1 MSEWITG
8 RNPVY
13 EVLRIR
19 RRQSQRLWVAQGAK
33 VQGRLEEIVLLAQN
47 QKLIIESVPRNA
59 LDGIDPHHQ
68 GVALATSSYPYSD
81 LESIIHRADVRK
93 EPIFVLLLDQV
104 QDPQNL
110 GTLLRS
116 AEAFGVHGVIIP
128 LARAASVSPAVVN
141 ASSGATE
148 LLQIAQHNL
157 AQAMDRLKEAGG
169 WMVGLEDSAE
179 AQIPAALNLRG
190 GIGLIIG
197 SEGQGLRR
205 LVREKCDLLMRL
217 PMQGQ
222 IDSLNAA
229 VAGSIALFL
238 ARQARSEQQ

>member
-8 RNPVY
+8 RNPAF
-13 EVLRIR
+13 EVLRAK
-19 RRQSQRLWVAQGAK
+19 RRQIHRLWIAQGAK
-33 VQGRLEEIVLLAQN
+33 PQGRLAEIIDLSHQKGVLVEN
-47 QKLIIESVPRNA
+47 VSRSN
-59 LDGIDPHHQ
+59 LDGIEAHHQ
-68 GVALATSSYPYSD
+68 GLALEVGGYPYSN
-81 LESIIHRADVRK
+81 LEHIIQTAQSK
-93 EPIFVLLLDQV
+93 GEPVFVLLLDQI
-104 QDPQNL
+104 QDPQNF

-116 AEAFGVHGVIIP
+116 AEAFGVHGVILP
-128 LARAASVSPAVVN
+128 LARSASVTPAVVN

-148 LLQIAQHNL
+148 MLQIAQHNI

-169 WMVGLEDSAE
+169 WMVGLEDSPDAKPP
-179 AQIPAALNLRG
+179 AQLNLQG
-190 GIGLIIG
+190 GIGLVVG
-197 SEGQGLRR
+197 NEAKGLRR

-238 ARQARSEQQ
+238 ARQARD

>member
-1 MSEWITG
+1 LSEWITG
-8 RNPVY
+8 RNPVI
-13 EVLRIR
+13 EVIKAG
-19 RRQSQRLWVAQGAK
+19 RRQIHRLWIAK
-33 VQGRLEEIVLLAQN
+33 GVKEAGRLGEII
-47 QKLIIESVPRNA
+47 LIANEKSIPVQRVPRNE

-68 GVALATSSYPYSD
+68 AVAVNTSAYPYSD
-81 LESIIHRADVRK
+81 LEAIIETAQERS
-93 EPIFVLLLDQV
+93 EPIFVLLLDQI

-116 AEAFGVHGVIIP
+116 AEAFGVHGVIFP
-128 LARAASVSPAVVN
+128 PARAASITPAVVN

-148 LLQIAQHNL
+148 MLQIAQHNL

-169 WMVGLEDSAE
+169 WMVGLEDSPE
-179 AQIPAALNLRG
+179 AQIPAELNLKG
-190 GIGLIIG
+190 GLGLVVG

-205 LVREKCDLLMRL
+205 LVRDKCDLLMKL

-238 ARQARSEQQ
+238 ARQARS

>member
-13 EVLRIR
+13 EVLRAN
-19 RRQSQRLWVAQGAK
+19 RRQFEVLWIAQGVK
-33 VQGRLEEIVLLAQN
+33 EQGRLAEIINLSRSLQTPVKFVN
-47 QKLIIESVPRNA
+47 RSN
-59 LDGIDPHHQ
+59 LDRIDTHHQ
-68 GVALATSSYPYSD
+68 AVALKTSGYPYSN
-81 LESIIHRADVRK
+81 LEAIISKARSRSESV
-93 EPIFVLLLDQV
+93 FVLLLDQI

-116 AEAFGVHGVIIP
+116 AEAFGVHGVILP
-128 LARAASVSPAVVN
+128 TARSASVTPAVVN

-148 LLQIAQHNL
+148 MLQIAQHNI
-157 AQAMDRLKEAGG
+157 AQAMERLKEVDG
-169 WMVGLEDSAE
+169 WMIGLEDSKNALPPN
-179 AQIPAALNLRG
+179 QINLKG
-190 GIGLIIG
+190 GVGLVVG

-205 LVREKCDLLMRL
+205 LVRDKCDLLMKL

-238 ARQARSEQQ
+238 ARQAREN

>member
-13 EVLRIR
+13 EVLRANR
-19 RRQSQRLWVAQGAK
+19 RLLHHLWVAQGASQ
-33 VQGRLEEIVLLAQN
+33 QGRLEEIILLAKN
-47 QKLIIESVPRNA
+47 RNIPIKFVKRSD

-68 GVALATSSYPYSD
+68 AVALSVGAYPYSD
-81 LESIIHRADVRK
+81 LEKIIQNAQDQD
-93 EPIFVLLLDQV
+93 EPIFVLLLDQI

-116 AEAFGVHGVIIP
+116 AEAFGVHGIILP
-128 LARAASVSPAVVN
+128 SARSASVTPAVVN

-148 LLQIAQHNL
+148 CLNIAQHNI
-157 AQAMDRLKEAGG
+157 AQSMDRLKEVGG
-169 WMVGLEDSAE
+169 WMVGLEDSPE
-179 AQIPAALNLRG
+179 AQEPQKLNLKG
-190 GIGLIIG
+190 GIGLVVG

-205 LVREKCDLLMRL
+205 LVREKCDLLMRI

-238 ARQARSEQQ
+238 TCQTRTSK

>member
-1 MSEWITG
+1 MSDWITG

-13 EVLRIR
+13 EVLRAD
-19 RRQSQRLWVAQGAK
+19 RRQIKQLWIAQGAK
-33 VQGRLEEIVLLAQN
+33 EQGRLAEIIALAREK
-47 QKLIIESVPRNA
+47 KLPVKFVPKSD
-59 LDGIDPHHQ
+59 LDGIDTHHQ
-68 GVALATSSYPYSD
+68 AVALQTGGYPYSD
-81 LESIIHRADVRK
+81 LETIIQVAQSRS
-93 EPIFVLLLDQV
+93 EPIFVLILDLI

-116 AEAFGVHGVIIP
+116 AEAFGVHGVILP
-128 LARAASVSPAVVN
+128 LARTASVTPAVVN

-148 LLQIAQHNL
+148 LLNIAQHNL

-169 WMVGLEDSAE
+169 WMIGLEDSPE
-179 AQIPAALNLRG
+179 AQTPAQVNLKG
-190 GIGLIIG
+190 GIGLVVG

-205 LVREKCDLLMRL
+205 LVRDKCDLLMRL
-217 PMQGQ
+217 PMQGH

-238 ARQARSEQQ
+238 ARQARG

>member
-13 EVLRIR
+13 EVLRANR
-19 RRQSQRLWVAQGAK
+19 RSNNRLWIAEGAK
-33 VQGRLEEIVLLAQN
+33 QQGRLEEIILLARSQN
-47 QKLIIESVPRNA
+47 ISIEFVKRSD

-68 GVALATSSYPYSD
+68 AVALQTSGYPYSD
-81 LESIIHRADVRK
+81 LETIIRFAQDK
-93 EPIFVLLLDQV
+93 GEPVFVLLLDQI

-116 AEAFGVHGVIIP
+116 GEAFGSHGVVLP
-128 LARAASVSPAVVN
+128 TARAASVTPAVVN

-148 LLQIAQHNL
+148 MLLIAQHNI
-157 AQAMDRLKEAGG
+157 AQAMDRLKEVGG
-169 WMVGLEDSAE
+169 WMVGLEDSDE
-179 AQIPAALNLRG
+179 AQPPEKLNLKG
-190 GIGLIIG
+190 GIGLVVG

-205 LVREKCDLLMRL
+205 LVRDKCDLLMKL
-217 PMQGQ
+217 PMQGD

-238 ARQARSEQQ
+238 ARQARSS

>member
-8 RNPVY
+8 RNPVF
-13 EVLRIR
+13 EVLKASR
-19 RRQSQRLWVAQGAK
+19 RNTQRLWVAQGAK
-33 VQGRLEEIVLLAQN
+33 QQGRLEDILQLARLRN
-47 QKLIIESVPRNA
+47 TPIEFVKRSD

-68 GVALATSSYPYSD
+68 AVALQTGGYPYSD
-81 LESIIHRADVRK
+81 LESIIQSALDKR
-93 EPIFVLLLDQV
+93 EPVFVLLLDQI

-116 AEAFGVHGVIIP
+116 AEAFGAHGVILP
-128 LARAASVSPAVVN
+128 TARAASVTPAVVN

-148 LLQIAQHNL
+148 MLLIAQHNI

-169 WMVGLEDSAE
+169 WMVGLEDSEE
-179 AQIPAALNLRG
+179 AQPPEKLNLKG

-217 PMQGQ
+217 PMQGD

-229 VAGSIALFL
+229 VAGSIALYL
-238 ARQARSEQQ
+238 ARQARTS

>member
-1 MSEWITG
+1 LSEWITG

-13 EVLRIR
+13 EVLRSNR
-19 RRQSQRLWVAQGAK
+19 RLLHHLWVAQGASQ
-33 VQGRLEEIVLLAQN
+33 QGRLEEIILLAKN
-47 QKLIIESVPRNA
+47 RNIPIKFVKRSD

-68 GVALATSSYPYSD
+68 AVALSVGAYPYSD
-81 LESIIHRADVRK
+81 LEKIIQTAQDQG
-93 EPIFVLLLDQV
+93 EPIFVLLLDQI

-116 AEAFGVHGVIIP
+116 AEAFGVHGIILP
-128 LARAASVSPAVVN
+128 SARSASVTPAVVN

-148 LLQIAQHNL
+148 WLNIAQHNI
-157 AQAMDRLKEAGG
+157 AQAMDRFKEVGG
-169 WMVGLEDSAE
+169 WMVGLEDSPE
-179 AQIPAALNLRG
+179 AQEPQKLNLKG
-190 GIGLIIG
+190 GIGLVVG

-238 ARQARSEQQ
+238 TRQARTSK

>member
-1 MSEWITG
+1 MSDWITG

-13 EVLRIR
+13 EVLRAH
-19 RRQSQRLWVAQGAK
+19 RRQSEVLWVAQGAK
-33 VQGRLEEIVLLAQN
+33 EQGRLAEIVSLSRSLKIAV
-47 QKLIIESVPRNA
+47 KYVPRSD

-68 GVALATSSYPYSD
+68 AVALKTSGYPYSD
-81 LESIIHRADVRK
+81 LETMISRAQSLS
-93 EPIFVLLLDQV
+93 EPVFVLLLDQI

-116 AEAFGVHGVIIP
+116 AEAFGVHGVILP
-128 LARAASVSPAVVN
+128 TARAASVTPAVVN

-148 LLQIAQHNL
+148 MLQIAQHNI
-157 AQAMDRLKEAGG
+157 AQAMDRLKEVGG
-169 WMVGLEDSAE
+169 WMIGLEDSAD
-179 AQIPAALNLRG
+179 AQSPSQINLKG
-190 GIGLIIG
+190 GIGLVVG

-205 LVREKCDLLMRL
+205 LVRDKCDLLMKL

-238 ARQARSEQQ
+238 ALQARDN